1 MTDDKKPR
9 DPKFGDN
16 KRSDRPSRDGKPMR
30 SLGFKGQPGGGPR
43 ADAGQPSGRGRPTGA
58 RGIKDRPGP
67 NSVRVVSPD
76 ATQAPTGERIA
87 KRLARAGI
95 ASRREAETIIEAGR
109 IAVNGKTLTSP
120 AFNVTLED
128 RITIDGKPIP
138 QIERTRLWLHHK
150 PAGVVTSNKDPEGR
164 PTVFEKLPTELPRV
178 LSVGRLDINTEGL
191 LLLTNDGGL
200 ARALELPQT
209 GWLRRY
215 RVRAHGKIKQSK
227 LDELKD
233 GIAVDGVFYGAIEAT
248 IEREQGSNVW
258 IEVSLREGKNREIKN
273 VMGALGLDVNRLIRT
288 SFGPFQLGDLAP
300 GHVLEVKGR
309 VLQEQLGAN
318 LIEASGANF
327 EAPITNPFPNAPV
340 PARRDNEEAD
350 ALRVTVEK
358 RGDWVRADP
367 NAGVK
372 KGGRPAKGG
381 FSDKK
386 RSDAPLDRLS
396 TKRSDAPAMRGKGGR
411 DDAGGDRPQE
421 RSRSTNV
428 WMAPGARPQS
438 RKAKPS
444 TKPDGKPSG
453 RTGGRPGGKKG

>member
-1 MTDDKKPR
+1 MTDDNKPR
-9 DPKFGDN
+9 GPKFGD
-16 KRSDRPSRDGKPMR
+16 KKFGDKPQRDGKPMR
-30 SLGFKGQPGGGPR
+30 SQGFKDRPGGGPR
-43 ADAGQPSGRGRPTGA
+43 RNDDHKGAGEGRPAGA
-58 RGIKDRPGP
+58 RGMKDRPGN
-67 NSVRVVSPD
+67 NSVRVVNPE
-76 ATQAPTGERIA
+76 TPQAPAGERIA

-109 IAVNGKTLTSP
+109 IAVNGKILKS
-120 AFNVTLED
+120 AALNVTLED

-150 PAGVVTSNKDPEGR
+150 PAGLVTSNKDPEGR
-164 PTVFEKLPTELPRV
+164 TTVFDKLPTELPRV

-215 RVRAHGKIKQSK
+215 RVRAHGKVKQSK

-233 GIAVDGVFYGAIEAT
+233 GIAIDGVFYGAIEAT

-288 SFGPFQLGDLAP
+288 SFGPFQLGDLP
-300 GHVLEVKGR
+300 TGHVMEVKGR
-309 VLQEQLGAN
+309 VLQEQLGVN
-318 LIEASGANF
+318 LIESSGANF
-327 EAPITNPFPNAPV
+327 EAPITNPFPNISV
-340 PARRDNEEAD
+340 PARRDDEEAD

-367 NAGVK
+367 NAGAK
-372 KGGRPAKGG
+372 KGGFG
-381 FSDKK
+381 DKK
-386 RSDAPLDRLS
+386 RSAAPLDRLS
-396 TKRSDAPAMRGKGGR
+396 TKKPDAGSGRGKGGR
-411 DDAGGDRPQE
+411 GDDDGGRPQE

-428 WMAPGARPQS
+428 WMAPGARPKG
-438 RKAKPS
+438 R
-444 TKPDGKPSG
+444 DGKPSDNTARG
-453 RTGGRPGGKKG
+453 PRKPGGKKD

>member
-9 DPKFGDN
+9 GPKMGEN

-30 SLGFKGQPGGGPR
+30 SYGFKDQPGGGPR
-43 ADAGQPSGRGRPTGA
+43 GDVGRPSGNARPTGA
-58 RGIKDRPGP
+58 RGMKDRPGT

-76 ATQAPTGERIA
+76 AAQAPTGERIA

-288 SFGPFQLGDLAP
+288 SFGPFQLGDLSP

-367 NAGVK
+367 NAGAK
-372 KGGRPAKGG
+372 KGARPAKGG
-381 FSDKK
+381 FGDKK
-386 RSDAPLDRLS
+386 RGDAPLDRLT
-396 TKRSDAPAMRGKGGR
+396 TKRSDAPAPRGKGAR
-411 DDAGGDRPQE
+411 ADDADRPQE

-428 WMAPGARPQS
+428 WMAPGARPKS
-438 RKAKPS
+438 RNA
-444 TKPDGKPSG
+444 KPDGKSDKG
-453 RTGGRPGGKKG
+453 SSGRPGGKPGFKKS